1 MIGLSERCGHAILP
15 PLSAQ
20 SPRQS
25 WRNPVTLRLAEPGDE
40 IAIARLAERD
50 SRAAP
55 AAPRLVAERRGRLE
69 AAISLTSGEAVAD
82 PFVRTAEL
90 IELLRRAR
98 SRA

>member
-1 MIGLSERCGHAILP
+1 MRFARRSASE
-15 PLSAQ
+15 SAE
-20 SPRQS
+20 S
-25 WRNPVTLRLAEPGDE
+25 WRHPVTLRLSGPADE
-40 IAIARLAERD
+40 VAIARLAERD

-90 IELLRRAR
+90 LELLRRAR
-98 SRA
+98 SPA

>member
-1 MIGLSERCGHAILP
+1 MRFARRSASEPTESFRH
-15 PLSAQ
+15 
-20 SPRQS
+20 
-25 WRNPVTLRLAEPGDE
+25 PVTLRLADPADE

-55 AAPRLVAERRGRLE
+55 AAPRLVAERCGRLE

-90 IELLRRAR
+90 LELLRRAR
-98 SRA
+98 SHA

>member
-1 MIGLSERCGHAILP
+1 MRFARRSASEP
-15 PLSAQ
+15 PESRAAG
-20 SPRQS
+20 
-25 WRNPVTLRLAEPGDE
+25 WRHPVTLRLAGPADE

-90 IELLRRAR
+90 LDLLRRAR
-98 SRA
+98 SAA